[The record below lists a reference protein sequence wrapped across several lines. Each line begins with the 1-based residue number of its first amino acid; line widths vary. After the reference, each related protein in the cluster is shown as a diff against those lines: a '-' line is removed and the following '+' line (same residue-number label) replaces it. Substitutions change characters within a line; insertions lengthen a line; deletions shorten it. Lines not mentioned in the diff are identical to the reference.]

1 MPLVDQDNCYPRGN
15 YSCRTAKFFQDLV
28 TNTLNNIVW
37 KAWMEAWGKEIYILT
52 KPDNNKRKSD
62 AKKEFKEKLKAFLM
76 SSVSADVYMRDEKGL
91 TRSLVSTI
99 SLRHTILYSLRV
111 ITSEHAGNATSK
123 PMLKWVAG
131 KKDDYLEFRMQIMLY
146 AVLTYIAPDW
156 CNVVDIIR
164 EHCGV
169 DTCFHCN

>member
-1 MPLVDQDNCYPRGN
+1 
-15 YSCRTAKFFQDLV
+15 
-28 TNTLNNIVW
+28 
-37 KAWMEAWGKEIYILT
+37 MEAWGKEIYILT

-123 PMLKWVAG
+123 PMLK
-131 KKDDYLEFRMQIMLY
+131 
-146 AVLTYIAPDW
+146 
-156 CNVVDIIR
+156 
-164 EHCGV
+164 
-169 DTCFHCN
+169 